1 MYAFMIVVIAIVA
14 AMGLALLIGI
24 VMALLEGVGT
34 PRTRNEAR
42 RIAANIAKA
51 K

>member
-24 VMALLEGVGT
+24 VMAPREGAGT
-34 PRTRNEAR
+34 PRR
-42 RIAANIAKA
+42 
-51 K
+51 